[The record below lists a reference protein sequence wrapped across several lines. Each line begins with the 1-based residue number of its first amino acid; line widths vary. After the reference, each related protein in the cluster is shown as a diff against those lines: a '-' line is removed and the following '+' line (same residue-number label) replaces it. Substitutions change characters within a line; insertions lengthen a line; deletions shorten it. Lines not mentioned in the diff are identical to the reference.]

1 MKTFFDLIQDV
12 QKPGLCHRCG
22 GCVTFCSS
30 VNYGALELDADGKP
44 RYGEIEKCI
53 ECGLCHAICPEIDE
67 LEKETRERVGWTAP
81 IGRVIETTVARAA
94 DPAVRR
100 AATDGGVV
108 TALLLHLL
116 ERGRIDGAI
125 VTKQDGP
132 FRRRPFLATTTEEI
146 KQAAGFFFDTS
157 HGMKDFGDRYMTHS
171 QIEEFDPML
180 KKGLKRV
187 AFVGTPCQ
195 VKSVRRMQT
204 LGLVPADAVHICLG
218 LFCSGNFTFG
228 EEQRRHLAEARRVRL
243 GRRPQDQHQGR
254 PPASP
259 PQRRGP
265 AASPWTISISCAATP
280 AATAPTT
287 RPSSRTSLSA
297 GSAPRRAGPPW
308 SPARRWAGRRLP
320 MPPGRG
326 KLEEFSRT
334 VNPNFATQAMT
345 KVRTWSAQKRKAAQQ
360 NRKTARR
367 QKGVRVKAGAA

>member
-67 LEKETRERVGWTAP
+67 LEKETRERAGWTAP
-81 IGRVIETTVARAA
+81 IGRVIETTVARAS
-94 DPAVRR
+94 DPAVQR

-228 EEQRRHLAEARRVRL
+228 EEQRQRLAELGEFAWDDVRKINIKDDLQLHLRSGPTRSIALDDLDFMRRHACRYCPDYTAEFADIAFGGIGAEEGWTTVVARSPL
-243 GRRPQDQHQGR
+243 GR
-254 PPASP
+254 
-259 PQRRGP
+259 
-265 AASPWTISISCAATP
+265 AAFADAAG
-280 AATAPTT
+280 A
-287 RPSSRTSLSA
+287 
-297 GSAPRRAGPPW
+297 
-308 SPARRWAGRRLP
+308 
-320 MPPGRG
+320 G

-334 VNPNFATQAMT
+334 VNPSFATQAMT
-345 KVRTWSAQKRKAAQQ
+345 KIRTWSARKRKTAQQ
-360 NRKTARR
+360 NRKQLAK
-367 QKGVRVKAGAA
+367 KGVRVKAGAA

>member
-100 AATDGGVV
+100 NATDGGVV

-125 VTKQDGP
+125 VTTQAGAY
-132 FRRRPFLATTTEEI
+132 RRRPFLATTTEEI

-195 VKSVRRMQT
+195 IKSVRRMQT
-204 LGLVPADAVHICLG
+204 LGLVPSEAIHICLG

-228 EEQRRHLAEARRVRL
+228 EEQRRRLAEIGRFAWEDVRKINIKDDLLVHLRNGQTRSVALDDLEFMRRHACRYCPDYTAEFADIAFGGIGAEEGWTTVVTRSPL
-243 GRRPQDQHQGR
+243 GR
-254 PPASP
+254 
-259 PQRRGP
+259 
-265 AASPWTISISCAATP
+265 AAFADAAG
-280 AATAPTT
+280 AA
-287 RPSSRTSLSA
+287 
-297 GSAPRRAGPPW
+297 
-308 SPARRWAGRRLP
+308 RL
-320 MPPGRG
+320 
-326 KLEEFSRT
+326 EAFSRAA
-334 VNPNFATQAMT
+334 NPNFATQAMT
-345 KVRTWSAQKRKAAQQ
+345 KIRTWSARKRKTAQQ
-360 NRKTARR
+360 NRKLLTR
-367 QKGVRVKAGAA
+367 KGVRVKSGAA

>member
-228 EEQRRHLAEARRVRL
+228 EEQRQRLAELGEFAWDDVRKINIKDDLQLHLRSGPTRSIALDDLDFMRRHACRYCPDYTAEFADIAFGGIGAEEGWTTVVARSPL
-243 GRRPQDQHQGR
+243 GR
-254 PPASP
+254 
-259 PQRRGP
+259 
-265 AASPWTISISCAATP
+265 AAFADAAG
-280 AATAPTT
+280 A
-287 RPSSRTSLSA
+287 
-297 GSAPRRAGPPW
+297 
-308 SPARRWAGRRLP
+308 
-320 MPPGRG
+320 G

-334 VNPNFATQAMT
+334 VNPSFATQAMT
-345 KVRTWSAQKRKAAQQ
+345 KIRTWSARKRKAAQQ
-360 NRKTARR
+360 NRKQLAK
-367 QKGVRVKAGAA
+367 KGVRVKAGAA

>member
-81 IGRVIETTVARAA
+81 IGRVIETTVARAS

-228 EEQRRHLAEARRVRL
+228 EEQRQRLAELGEFAWDDVRKINIKDDLQLHLRSGQTRRIALDDLDFMRRHACRYCPDYTAEFADIAFGGIGAEEGWTTVVARSPL
-243 GRRPQDQHQGR
+243 GR
-254 PPASP
+254 
-259 PQRRGP
+259 
-265 AASPWTISISCAATP
+265 AAFADAAG
-280 AATAPTT
+280 A
-287 RPSSRTSLSA
+287 
-297 GSAPRRAGPPW
+297 
-308 SPARRWAGRRLP
+308 
-320 MPPGRG
+320 G

-334 VNPNFATQAMT
+334 VNPSFATQAMT
-345 KVRTWSAQKRKAAQQ
+345 KIRTWSARKRKTAQQ
-360 NRKTARR
+360 NRKQLAK
-367 QKGVRVKAGAA
+367 KGVRVKAGAA

>member
-81 IGRVIETTVARAA
+81 IGRVIETTVARAS

-157 HGMKDFGDRYMTHS
+157 HGMKDFGDRYTTHS

-228 EEQRRHLAEARRVRL
+228 EEQRQRLAELGEFAWDDVRKINIKDDLQIHLRSGQPRRIPLDDLDFMRRHACRYCPDYTAEFADIAFGGIGAEEGWTTVVARSPL
-243 GRRPQDQHQGR
+243 GR
-254 PPASP
+254 
-259 PQRRGP
+259 
-265 AASPWTISISCAATP
+265 AAFADAAG
-280 AATAPTT
+280 A
-287 RPSSRTSLSA
+287 
-297 GSAPRRAGPPW
+297 
-308 SPARRWAGRRLP
+308 
-320 MPPGRG
+320 G

-334 VNPNFATQAMT
+334 VNPSFATQAMT
-345 KVRTWSAQKRKAAQQ
+345 KIRTWSARKRKTAQQ
-360 NRKTARR
+360 NRKQLAK
-367 QKGVRVKAGAA
+367 KGVRVKAGAA

>member
-228 EEQRRHLAEARRVRL
+228 EEQRQRLAELGEFAWDDVRKINIKDDLQLHLRSGPIRSIALDDLDFMRRHACRYCPDYTAEFADIAFGGIGAEEGWTTVVARSPL
-243 GRRPQDQHQGR
+243 GR
-254 PPASP
+254 
-259 PQRRGP
+259 
-265 AASPWTISISCAATP
+265 AAFADAAG
-280 AATAPTT
+280 A
-287 RPSSRTSLSA
+287 
-297 GSAPRRAGPPW
+297 
-308 SPARRWAGRRLP
+308 
-320 MPPGRG
+320 G

-345 KVRTWSAQKRKAAQQ
+345 KIRTWSARKRKAAQQ
-360 NRKTARR
+360 NRKQLAK
-367 QKGVRVKAGAA
+367 KGVRVKAGAA

>member
-1 MKTFFDLIQDV
+1 MKTFFDLIQEV

-22 GCVTFCSS
+22 GCVTFCSA

-67 LEKETRERVGWTAP
+67 LEKETRERVGWTTP
-81 IGRVIETTVARAA
+81 IGRVIETTVARAT

-195 VKSVRRMQT
+195 IKSVRRMQT

-228 EEQRRHLAEARRVRL
+228 EEQRRRLAEIGDLAWEDVRKVNIKEGLQIHLRSGQTRAIALDELEFMRRHACRYCPDYTAEFADIAFGGIGAEEGWTTVVIRSPL
-243 GRRPQDQHQGR
+243 GR
-254 PPASP
+254 
-259 PQRRGP
+259 
-265 AASPWTISISCAATP
+265 AAFADAAGT
-280 AATAPTT
+280 
-287 RPSSRTSLSA
+287 
-297 GSAPRRAGPPW
+297 
-308 SPARRWAGRRLP
+308 
-320 MPPGRG
+320 G
-326 KLEEFSRT
+326 KLEEFSRA
-334 VNPNFATQAMT
+334 VNPKFASQAMT
-345 KVRTWSAQKRKAAQQ
+345 KIRTWSARKRKTAQQ
-360 NRKTARR
+360 NRRQIAR
-367 QKGVRVKAGAA
+367 KGVRVKAGTA

>member
-81 IGRVIETTVARAA
+81 IGRVIETTVARAS

-204 LGLVPADAVHICLG
+204 LGLVPADAVQVCLG

-228 EEQRRHLAEARRVRL
+228 EEQRQRLAELGEFAWDDVRKINIKDDLQIHLRSGQTRRIALDDLDFMRRHACRYCPDYTAEFADIAFGGIGAEEGWTTVVARSPL
-243 GRRPQDQHQGR
+243 GR
-254 PPASP
+254 
-259 PQRRGP
+259 
-265 AASPWTISISCAATP
+265 AAFADAAG
-280 AATAPTT
+280 A
-287 RPSSRTSLSA
+287 
-297 GSAPRRAGPPW
+297 
-308 SPARRWAGRRLP
+308 
-320 MPPGRG
+320 G

-334 VNPNFATQAMT
+334 VNPSFATQAMT
-345 KVRTWSAQKRKAAQQ
+345 KIRTWSARKRKTAQQ
-360 NRKTARR
+360 NRKQLAK
-367 QKGVRVKAGAA
+367 KGVRVKAGAA

>member
-1 MKTFFDLIQDV
+1 MKTFFDLIQEV

-22 GCVTFCSS
+22 GCVTFCSA

-67 LEKETRERVGWTAP
+67 LEKETRERVGWTTP
-81 IGRVIETTVARAA
+81 IGRVIETTVARAT

-195 VKSVRRMQT
+195 IKSVRRMQT

-228 EEQRRHLAEARRVRL
+228 EEPRRRLAEIGDFAWEDVRKVNIKEGLQIQLHGGQTRTIALEDLEFMRRHACRYCPDYTAEFADIAFGGIGAEEGWTTVVIRSPL
-243 GRRPQDQHQGR
+243 GR
-254 PPASP
+254 
-259 PQRRGP
+259 
-265 AASPWTISISCAATP
+265 AAFADAAGT
-280 AATAPTT
+280 
-287 RPSSRTSLSA
+287 
-297 GSAPRRAGPPW
+297 
-308 SPARRWAGRRLP
+308 
-320 MPPGRG
+320 G
-326 KLEEFSRT
+326 KLEEFSRA
-334 VNPNFATQAMT
+334 VNPKFASQAMT
-345 KVRTWSAQKRKAAQQ
+345 KIRTWSARKRKTAQQ
-360 NRKTARR
+360 NRRQIAR
-367 QKGVRVKAGAA
+367 KGVRVKAGTA